1 MKHRNKL
8 ETKRNGLTLILF
20 IIVFIIFAFY
30 SFTIIYPIAWGL
42 LSSLKTPT
50 DFYDNSFGFPTV
62 YVWKNYVTAWTNL
75 EYSNITLPEMFW
87 NSIWFS
93 VGSIV
98 INVYFTALVG
108 YIVSKYRFR
117 GRMFIYNMVVFS
129 MIIPLYG
136 SFPATYKTYHELGFV
151 DSYLIL
157 LSATGV
163 LGMNFIL
170 MVSYFKNISWTY
182 AEAAMIDGGGHFTIF
197 SRIMLPLVK
206 PMLVS
211 LFLVGFIG
219 KWNDYMSAL
228 LYLPNKLTLAA
239 GLYRYQ
245 EIAMR
250 QGLVPMLFAGL
261 FIALVPILIVYCAF
275 SNTMMNNMTF
285 GGIKG

>member
-8 ETKRNGLTLILF
+8 ETKRSGLTLILF
-20 IIVFIIFAFY
+20 IIVFVIFVFY
-30 SFTIIYPIAWGL
+30 AFTIIYPIAWGL
-42 LSSLKTPT
+42 ISSLKTPG
-50 DFYDNSFGFPTV
+50 DFYDNTFGLPAE
-62 YVWKNYVTAWTNL
+62 YRWDNYLYAWTNL
-75 EYSNITLPEMFW
+75 EYSNVTLAEMFW

-98 INVYFTALVG
+98 INVFFTALVG
-108 YIVSKYRFR
+108 YIVSKYQFR
-117 GRMFIYNMVVFS
+117 GRTLIYNVVVFS
-129 MIIPLYG
+129 MIIPIYG
-136 SFPATYKTYHELGFV
+136 SFPSVYKTYHMLGFV

-182 AEAAMIDGGGHFTIF
+182 AEAAMMDGAGHFTIF
-197 SRIMLPLVK
+197 SKIMLPLVK

-245 EIAMR
+245 EVALRMG
-250 QGLVPMLFAGL
+250 QAPTLFAGL
-261 FIALVPILIVYCAF
+261 FIALLPILLVFFAF